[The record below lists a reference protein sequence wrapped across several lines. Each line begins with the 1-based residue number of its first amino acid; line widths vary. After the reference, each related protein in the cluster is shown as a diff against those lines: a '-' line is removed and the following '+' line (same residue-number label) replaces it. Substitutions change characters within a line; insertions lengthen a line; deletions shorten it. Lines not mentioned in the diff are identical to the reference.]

1 MTMTREQEIFNK
13 AYLGLA
19 GQGFEQAVDPLGI
32 CQYVD
37 ANGRKCAVGHCLTD
51 PTYGTNLNVAALIYE
66 DPQAAT
72 DLEGV
77 SLNFLVQL
85 QQCHDKGDTP
95 GAMQKPLLNFASL
108 RNLTVPEVP

>member
-1 MTMTREQEIFNK
+1 MTREQEIFDK

-19 GQGFEQAVDPLGI
+19 DQWFEQATDSLGA
-32 CQYVD
+32 CKYLD
-37 ANGRKCAVGHCLTD
+37 ADGLKCAIGHCLTNPRCD
-51 PTYGTNLNVAALIYE
+51 VYLLVTSLIAE

-85 QQCHDKGDTP
+85 QQCHDKGATP
-95 GAMQKPLLNFASL
+95 RVMQEHLLNFASYH
-108 RNLTVPEVP
+108 NLTIPEVL